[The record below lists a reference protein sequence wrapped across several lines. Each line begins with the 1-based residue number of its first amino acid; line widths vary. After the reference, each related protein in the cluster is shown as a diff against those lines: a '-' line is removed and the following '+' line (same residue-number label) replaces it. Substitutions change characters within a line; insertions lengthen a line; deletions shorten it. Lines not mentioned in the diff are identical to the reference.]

1 MSAMVEEKFY
11 SDRERLVHALTHD
24 CASALQK
31 GIKEHGRASFLV
43 SGGSTPEPVYR
54 ELSKRPLPW
63 QDITVALV
71 DERWVERSESGSNHA
86 FIEKSLLQNCAAEA
100 PFLGMKTPHTTAAE
114 GEMDCE
120 RAYGELAKP
129 FDVCVLGMGG
139 DGHTASLFPHAQ
151 GLEAALDPNSEKLCS
166 AITAKQSEV
175 TGAHTERMSLTLAG
189 ILQASDIKLLI
200 TGEEKLKVYR
210 EALLGS
216 DELEMPIRSILKQ
229 GLKPVTVYWAP

>member
-1 MSAMVEEKFY
+1 MAEEKFY
-11 SDRERLVHALTHD
+11 SDRERLVQALVHD
-24 CASALQK
+24 CASELQK
-31 GIKEHGRASFLV
+31 GIKDRGQATFLV

-63 QDITVALV
+63 SKITAALV
-71 DERWVERSESGSNHA
+71 DERWVDKSHSGSNQA
-86 FIEKSLLQNCAAEA
+86 FIENSLIQNNAAEA
-100 PFLGMKTPHTTAAE
+100 TLLGMKNLHATAAQ
-114 GEMDCE
+114 GEADCE
-120 RAYGELAKP
+120 RAYAELWRP
-129 FDVCVLGMGG
+129 FDICILGMGS

-151 GLEAALDPNSEKLCS
+151 GLEDALSPDSEKLCS

-175 TGAHTERMSLTLAG
+175 TGTNTERMTLTLSA
-189 ILQASDIKLLI
+189 ILQAKNIKLLI

-216 DELEMPIRSILKQ
+216 DEMEMPVRSILKQ